1 MAYREKEEFDHYRVD
16 LDTYES
22 EGLTADERDLFA
34 GLGQSAV
41 ASPEWQELVR
51 APGFTRRR
59 VSLALSGVLHDL
71 ARRPGPQPF
80 PRQRYDLVSLA
91 LAALD
96 AVVSRQ
102 GLEDEATT
110 EEIVRFLTEMA
121 ERSALDRPHDEH
133 VAVARFVWRG
143 LLNDDAGGAD
153 FTVDCSDFRDGHQMQ
168 PVRFHLVREEPH
180 RSGNPVVRA
189 SSEAIN
195 VLLSGLDL
203 AVEDAQAAMDTVL
216 RRQIEGGQW
225 SRAEQSA
232 AQSLRLS
239 VAYAERVRTVLVA
252 TERDVASVDWNQ
264 RAPELLHEARE
275 HLSERLAAEGDL
287 IDRLRKT
294 HNGFGDD
301 QVRQACGRVLDLLQ
315 RAYTRHSELHG
326 QVMRAEPT
334 FLDAQAA
341 QRFRPPAQL
350 HTVAMKE
357 DVFTPLLNLDWAQAL
372 DVAEAFAE
380 AVCGPVVGALPV
392 LADLYPMLLTPP
404 RENLAAFPDEDVE
417 IIDDGLDT
425 APAYDSTIW
434 EQAFQVL
441 AGAVDGPRRLSQLLA
456 DAAPFGPV
464 VTDLVA
470 LSVLRAF
477 APNPEDAEEDT
488 ADPDPAVR
496 LRSLLASELIVLDDG
511 TSLTSATHQGSDLLA
526 LPAPAARHLA
536 TEEAA

>member
-1 MAYREKEEFDHYRVD
+1 M
-16 LDTYES
+16 
-22 EGLTADERDLFA
+22 
-34 GLGQSAV
+34 
-41 ASPEWQELVR
+41 
-51 APGFTRRR
+51 
-59 VSLALSGVLHDL
+59 
-71 ARRPGPQPF
+71 
-80 PRQRYDLVSLA
+80 SLA

-110 EEIVRFLTEMA
+110 EEVVRFLTGLA
-121 ERSALDRPHDEH
+121 EKSAPDRPHDEH

-168 PVRFHLVREEPH
+168 PVRFFLVREEPH
-180 RSGNPVVRA
+180 RSGHPVVRA

-216 RRQIEGGQW
+216 RRQIEHGQW

-252 TERDVASVDWNQ
+252 TERDVESVDWNH
-264 RAPELLHEARE
+264 RAPELLRDARE
-275 HLSERLAAEGDL
+275 HLTERLAAEGDL
-287 IDRLRKT
+287 IDRLREA
-294 HNGFGDD
+294 HSGFGDD
-301 QVRQACGRVLDLLQ
+301 QVRQACGRVMDLLQ
-315 RAYTRHSELHG
+315 RAYTRHVELHG

-350 HTVAMKE
+350 HTVAMKD
-357 DVFTPLLNLDWAQAL
+357 DVFTPLLNLDWAEAL

-392 LADLYPMLLTPP
+392 LAELYPMLLTPP
-404 RENLAAFPDEDVE
+404 RENLAAFPDDDVV

-425 APAYDSTIW
+425 APAYDSTAW
-434 EQAFQVL
+434 EQALAVLTRAL
-441 AGAVDGPRRLSQLLA
+441 AGPVRLSHVLA
-456 DAAPFGPV
+456 DAAEDGPV
-464 VTDLVA
+464 VSDLVA

-477 APNPEDAEEDT
+477 APTPEDTEIDVG
-488 ADPDPAVR
+488 DPDPAVR
-496 LRSLLASELIVLDDG
+496 LRQMLSCQLTVLDDG
-511 TSLTSATHQGSDLLA
+511 TTFTADTCHGSDLLVIPS
-526 LPAPAARHLA
+526 PAMGHFA

>member
-1 MAYREKEEFDHYRVD
+1 MAYDSDREQDPYYVD
-16 LDTYES
+16 LGAFGS
-22 EGLTADERDLFA
+22 EDLTAEERDLFA
-34 GLGQSAV
+34 NLGQPATD
-41 ASPEWQELVR
+41 APEWRELVR
-51 APGFTRRR
+51 DPGFVRRR
-59 VSLALSGVLHDL
+59 MSLALSGTLHDL

-80 PRQRYDLVSLA
+80 PRQHYDLVSLA

-110 EEIVRFLTEMA
+110 EEIVRFLTGLA
-121 ERSALDRPHDEH
+121 ARSAPGQPHDEH

-153 FTVDCSDFRDGHQMQ
+153 FTVPVSDFRDGHQMQ
-168 PVRFHLVREEPH
+168 PVRFYLVREEPH
-180 RSGNPVVRA
+180 RSGHPVVRA

-216 RRQIEGGQW
+216 RRQIAHGQW
-225 SRAEQSA
+225 GRAEQSA

-239 VAYAERVRTVLVA
+239 VAYAERVRVVLVA
-252 TERDVASVDWNQ
+252 TERDVASVDWNE
-264 RAPELLHEARE
+264 RAPELLRDARE
-275 HLSERLAAEGDL
+275 HLTERLAAEGEL
-287 IDRLRKT
+287 IDRLRQT
-294 HNGFGDD
+294 YGGFGDKE
-301 QVRQACGRVLDLLQ
+301 VRDACGRVLDLLQ

-350 HTVAMKE
+350 HTVAMKD
-357 DVFTPLLNLDWAQAL
+357 DVFTPLLNLDWPEAL
-372 DVAEAFAE
+372 QVAEAFAE

-392 LADLYPMLLTPP
+392 LSELYPMLLTPP
-404 RENLAAFPDEDVE
+404 REQMAAFPDDEMV
-417 IIDDGLDT
+417 IIDDHLDT
-425 APAYDSTIW
+425 APTYDGSTW
-434 EQAFQVL
+434 EQALTVL
-441 AGAVDGPRRLSQLLA
+441 TRALGGPVRLSQLLA
-456 DAAPFGPV
+456 DASDFGPV

-477 APNPEDAEEDT
+477 APNPEDTETDAD
-488 ADPDPAVR
+488 DPDPAVR
-496 LRSLLASELIVLDDG
+496 VRQLLACHLVLLDDG
-511 TSLTSATHQGSDLLA
+511 TSLATGTHQGSDLLA
-526 LPAPAARHLA
+526 VPAPAMSHPVA
-536 TEEAA
+536 EEAA